1 MGKNS
6 LVFEEVVRIV
16 QTDTEDL
23 VVSKVKDKDTGAL
36 KFYFINYHIKAL
48 KDGDWKG
55 PLKGTKV
62 FEGEVVEF
70 LKAFDKELLQEAL
83 NE

>member
-48 KDGDWKG
+48 KAGDWKG